1 MFFGILFSLL
11 TLNSGKPT
19 YSFEEHILNSTSTK
33 QSFYVSLLVHAK
45 NYSGKAVIPNGILY
59 SHWGKLHEGNQFKYR
74 DELMKILTKNLYYEI
89 PNENLEDYGFIK
101 VEPDPT
107 VTAYANAGFFR
118 FFNHFFRKN
127 ILDVDGIKHF
137 AAITDQLF
145 QWKIAIQRD
154 ADTGWFI
161 PDTDTNKYLDIKND
175 VSMDYLIH
183 LK

>member
-1 MFFGILFSLL
+1 MFLGILLSLL
-11 TLNSGKPT
+11 AFNPGNPT
-19 YSFEEHILNSTSTK
+19 YSFEDHILQGVSTK
-33 QSFYVSLLVHAK
+33 QSFYLSILVHSK
-45 NYSGKAVIPNGILY
+45 NYSGKAIIPNGILY
-59 SHWGKLHEGNQFKYR
+59 SHWGKLNEGNQFKYR
-74 DELMKILTKNLYYEI
+74 DEIKKILSKGLYYEI
-89 PNENLEDYGFIK
+89 PESNLEDYGFTK
-101 VEPDPT
+101 VDYDPT

-118 FFNHFFRKN
+118 FFNHFFRNN
-127 ILDVDGIKHF
+127 ILDVNGVDHF

-175 VSMDYLIH
+175 VTIDYLIH